1 MAIKDGVMG
10 ACDQERSL
18 SRSRIYQ
25 AISDAR
31 ASLAEPSRPF
41 TPADPSRKLFR
52 GGDSFSRP
60 TSSFTIG
67 SSAFGASDAFGRS
80 AVPQPKHI
88 DGAEVL
94 GLQSDAEVLEVHQ
107 AAWWA
112 SVESSLCEL
121 HPNAPVATLL
131 RACDRLWDALREC
144 GVAGPLGVAVPPPSE
159 LGRRSRRLVGGATA
173 LMDRKEGPL
182 LLRLARLVLLLSD
195 APHTQA
201 QVCRLLFKLSKAE
214 THDGDFRELGLLPML
229 LDAAVGAQ
237 QPPPGGSGSGSSKTG
252 GMAVGA
258 ARLTLEEQLGFTSEA
273 GGGAGTTAGVGG
285 KDMHDAALYAAA
297 ALKNVSADA
306 QNQRALAELCAVPR
320 CAAHLQRLLPLL
332 RPPSASGSNSAP
344 GSGMFGKSKGKEGA
358 GGAPRHGASQ
368 QLLQLTGCLR
378 NLAAQPGAAARRTFV
393 GCGCIEALC
402 GVLRVAPTHLELC
415 INACRVLS
423 KLTLYDDVRARI
435 HADDA
440 HLSALLAVLAAHSA
454 HDTLLVRCCFILA
467 NLTSAHEPTR
477 VAIAEAAA
485 PRLLD
490 MLATR
495 TAAFIAAGEAGDGAP
510 AVAPA
515 PAAAV
520 SAATTAGGAAPP
532 QETTSP
538 PPTGNSG
545 SGMGSGESQSPP
557 APAGAPSA
565 AAAFSGGSGGG
576 AAGGGRV
583 AGASEELDVL
593 VKLGRL
599 VAHLAISPQVGPQL
613 AASPQAEALLDLLD
627 HLTQLQ
633 QKQQPERQGGGGGG
647 LDVHREELM
656 LNAVSAVT
664 NLSYYL
670 GDNALLAR
678 PERLVQTLVPV
689 LMYAPNPEAMAEAA
703 RAYGNL
709 SRDGDARALL
719 CAARV
724 HDALVLLLEHPWPQV
739 VEASCGVLVNLAA
752 DAPRAAQL
760 LSPRCDAANALGALL
775 LHVLSDAAA
784 EGATMGIALLA
795 GKTMCNLCCFA
806 PDGRSPLGAAQHA
819 ALLDALCWPAE
830 TVGMPG
836 GAGTNAANRLRAPPA
851 AWSAAAAVSAA
862 ADGRAEWLQ
871 VAGVLSGLLIKHAP
885 PDDADGGDDAPS
897 PDDLEELPVPPLPQ
911 VHACSVAIGT
921 DD

>member
-1 MAIKDGVMG
+1 MG
-10 ACDQERSL
+10 ACEQERGSF

-88 DGAEVL
+88 GGAEVL

-121 HPNAPVATLL
+121 HPNAPIATLL
-131 RACDRLWDALREC
+131 RACDRLWDALRDC
-144 GVAGPLGVAVPPPSE
+144 GVAGPLGAAVPPPSE
-159 LGRRSRRLVGGATA
+159 LGRRSRRLVGGVTA
-173 LMDRKEGPL
+173 LMDRKDGPL

-229 LDAAVGAQ
+229 LDAAVGGEA
-237 QPPPGGSGSGSSKTG
+237 GGI
-252 GMAVGA
+252 AAGA
-258 ARLTLEEQLGFTSEA
+258 ARLTLEEQLGFTPDA
-273 GGGAGTTAGVGG
+273 GGGAGSAGG
-285 KDMHDAALYAAA
+285 KDTHDAALYAAA

-306 QNQRALAELCAVPR
+306 HNQRALAELCAVPR

-332 RPPSASGSNSAP
+332 RPPSAGGGATSGAGGG
-344 GSGMFGKSKGKEGA
+344 GSGMFGKGKGKEGA
-358 GGAPRHGASQ
+358 GGVPRHGASQ

-402 GVLRVAPTHLELC
+402 GVLRAAPTHLELC
-415 INACRVLS
+415 VNACRVLS

-440 HLSALLAVLAAHSA
+440 HLDALLAVLAAHAA

-477 VAIAEAAA
+477 VAVAAAAA
-485 PRLLD
+485 PQLLG

-495 TAAFIAAGEAGDGAP
+495 TAAFIAAGERGDGAP

-515 PAAAV
+515 AAA
-520 SAATTAGGAAPP
+520 AAAAAAAGGAAPAS
-532 QETTSP
+532 ETPSP

-545 SGMGSGESQSPP
+545 GGESPP

-565 AAAFSGGSGGG
+565 AAASGGGGGSGAGSGSG
-576 AAGGGRV
+576 AAGGVGRV

-613 AASPQAEALLDLLD
+613 AASPQAEVLLDLLD

-633 QKQQPERQGGGGGG
+633 QQPPRQGGGGGGGG

-670 GDNALLAR
+670 DDNALLAR
-678 PERLVQTLVPV
+678 PERLVRSLVPV

-760 LSPRCDAANALGALL
+760 LSPRCDAANALGATL
-775 LHVLSDAAA
+775 LHVLADATAD
-784 EGATMGIALLA
+784 GATMGTALLA

-806 PDGRSPLGAAQHA
+806 PDGRSPLSAARHA

-830 TVGMPG
+830 SVGLPG
-836 GAGTNAANRLRAPPA
+836 GAATSAANRLRAPPA
-851 AWSAAAAVSAA
+851 AWSAAAAVSAVP
-862 ADGRAEWLQ
+862 DGRAEWLQ
-871 VAGVLSGLLIKHAP
+871 VAGVLSGLLIKQVP
-885 PDDADGGDDAPS
+885 PADDDAPS
-897 PDDLEELPVPPLPQ
+897 PDELEELPVPPPPQ
-911 VHACSVAIGT
+911 AHACSIAIGT